1 MFGWFSEDRNSDIDP
16 GVVRITTA
24 VAMVLAL
31 ATAILPPALHFHFGA
46 QYERGSLE
54 AKATLNAQLIS
65 QIVGRNPML
74 WQFETRRID
83 DILAGVSEMHLM
95 RVLDKDAEFVTEVG
109 ASDLPWPIITSSAP
123 LYDAGHVAGS
133 LEAHESLRGLLT
145 RSLLIL
151 AGTSVAG
158 LVAFFLLRMLPI
170 GLLRRVI
177 DRAAFLASH
186 DPLTGLP
193 NRFLLNESLENAIQ
207 GSIRTG
213 EPLAVLCIDLDHFKE
228 VNDVLGHAAGDEL
241 LRQTTE
247 RMKGI
252 LRSSDILA
260 RLGGDEFA
268 IIQKHADQPNGSARL
283 AGRLIEALEA
293 PFELHGHEAVIGASV
308 GIALTETGVTVTGTR
323 LLQEADLALYEVKKA
338 GRGAFQFFEE
348 EMNSQLRARKALEKG
363 LRRALAEG
371 EFELHYQP
379 QIDLTSEEII
389 GVEALLRWNDPTEG
403 LVAPDEFIA
412 LAEETGLI
420 LPIGEWV
427 IREACREARAW
438 PGLKFAVNVSPVQFR
453 HGNLAETIRLALKE
467 TGIEPGQ
474 LEIEIT
480 EGVLLQ
486 KTDETVAILTK
497 IQELGVRVAMDDFGT
512 GYSSLSY
519 LRRFAFDKIKIDRSF
534 VSGLEDSADAESII
548 QAVINLGSSLGM
560 ISNAEGVE
568 TRAQADIL
576 KRQGC
581 REVQG
586 YYFGRPMAS
595 ASIREVLQDRD
606 WVAVEARAAA
616 RDGAGTKSA

>member
-1 MFGWFSEDRNSDIDP
+1 MFGWFSDNRNSDIDP

-31 ATAILPPALHFHFGA
+31 AMAILPPALHFHFGA

-109 ASDLPWPIITSSAP
+109 ASDLPWPIISSSAP

-338 GRGAFQFFEE
+338 G
-348 EMNSQLRARKALEKG
+348 
-363 LRRALAEG
+363 
-371 EFELHYQP
+371 
-379 QIDLTSEEII
+379 
-389 GVEALLRWNDPTEG
+389 
-403 LVAPDEFIA
+403 
-412 LAEETGLI
+412 
-420 LPIGEWV
+420 
-427 IREACREARAW
+427 
-438 PGLKFAVNVSPVQFR
+438 
-453 HGNLAETIRLALKE
+453 
-467 TGIEPGQ
+467 
-474 LEIEIT
+474 
-480 EGVLLQ
+480 
-486 KTDETVAILTK
+486 
-497 IQELGVRVAMDDFGT
+497 
-512 GYSSLSY
+512 
-519 LRRFAFDKIKIDRSF
+519 
-534 VSGLEDSADAESII
+534 
-548 QAVINLGSSLGM
+548 
-560 ISNAEGVE
+560 
-568 TRAQADIL
+568 
-576 KRQGC
+576 
-581 REVQG
+581 
-586 YYFGRPMAS
+586 
-595 ASIREVLQDRD
+595 
-606 WVAVEARAAA
+606 AA
-616 RDGAGTKSA
+616 RSSSSRRR